1 MRRLEGQ
8 IRNGKA
14 VVWSLSV
21 FRRFLT
27 LLSSQASDGE
37 FLHYGR
43 LVFLGGA
50 QELLEC
56 ADELFLKV
64 DQPAG
69 IVLGGGG
76 HQATEVPRV
85 LCEYVERVLFGC
97 VGEMYGALAGD
108 AVQDI
113 LVEA

>member
-14 VVWSLSV
+14 VVWSLLV

-27 LLSSQASDGE
+27 LLSSQTANGE

-50 QELLEC
+50 EELLEGP
-56 ADELFLKV
+56 DELGLKV
-64 DQPAG
+64 D
-69 IVLGGGG
+69 
-76 HQATEVPRV
+76 
-85 LCEYVERVLFGC
+85 
-97 VGEMYGALAGD
+97 
-108 AVQDI
+108 
-113 LVEA
+113 